1 MTPLDLMESLKAYCE
16 DKTKDMLLVAR
27 VPDNGTEAGERPP
40 KVFIGNLPDKEAEK
54 KQAPYILLKLLT
66 TKDEDEESTAM
77 VRIIVVTFS
86 EDKQE
91 NYIQCLNVVSK
102 IKSSLLE
109 DVVIQ
114 ERYSCQ
120 KPIETIMYDDDLEVY
135 QIGEIMTTWEM
146 PQVQRN
152 INKYLT

>member
-1 MTPLDLMESLKAYCE
+1 MTPLDLMDSLKGYCE
-16 DKTKDMLLVAR
+16 EKTKDMLLVAR
-27 VPDNGTEAGERPP
+27 VPGNGTEAGERPP

-54 KQAPYILLKLLT
+54 KAAPYILLKLLT

-77 VRIIVVTFS
+77 VRIIVVTYS
-86 EDKQE
+86 DDKQE

-102 IKSSLLE
+102 IKTSLLE

-114 ERYSCQ
+114 ERYSCR
-120 KPIETIMYDDDLEVY
+120 KPIESIIYDDDLEVY